1 MAYPLVTTTS
11 CSLPVYAFKRLLRV
25 IPGLLLCLTSLLG
38 ACDNA
43 PQATPVDLT
52 QRVPTA
58 ELQSKESVEEFI
70 HFGLGAMI
78 TPREGVTYY
87 RRLVEYLEGQL
98 GRPIHIIDKG
108 SYQEFNALLKKG
120 ELDIAFVCSGSYVT
134 GHDQFGMQLLVVPVA
149 PSGEKVYY
157 SYLVVP
163 TDSEA
168 TSMADLKGKRFAYTD
183 PMSNTGK
190 LCPDHQIRLLDE
202 DPATF
207 FSETIYTYAHD
218 RSLDALIGGLVD
230 GAAIDSLIYDY
241 LAQTRSD
248 ITSKT
253 KIIDRSAPFGIPPV
267 VIRPD
272 LPQPLRERLK
282 QEFLQ
287 MHNNPEGA
295 EILTGMMLKRFEEG
309 DDSDYDS
316 VRQMRKI
323 VSSIPAEE

>member
-1 MAYPLVTTTS
+1 MTQTLFTTKS
-11 CSLPVYAFKRLLRV
+11 WFLPVPAFKRLRHI

-38 ACDNA
+38 ACDN
-43 PQATPVDLT
+43 PPEATPVDMT

-58 ELQSKESVEEFI
+58 ELQAKESVEEFI

-78 TPREGVTYY
+78 TPKEGVTYY
-87 RRLVEYLEGQL
+87 RRLVGYLEDQL
-98 GRPIHIIDKG
+98 GLPIHVIDKG
-108 SYQEFNALLKKG
+108 SYQEFNSLLKKG
-120 ELDIAFVCSGSYVT
+120 ELDIAFVCSGSYVN
-134 GHDQFGMQLLVVPVA
+134 GHDQFGLKLLVVPVA

-163 TDSEA
+163 ANSEA

-190 LCPDHQIRLLDE
+190 LCPDHQIRLMNE
-202 DPATF
+202 DPETF

-218 RSLDALIGGLVD
+218 RSLDAIIEDLVD

-241 LAQTRSD
+241 LAQTRPEV
-248 ITSKT
+248 TSKT
-253 KIIDRSAPFGIPPV
+253 KIIARSDPFGIPPV

-272 LPQPLRERLK
+272 LPPKLRERLQ

-287 MHNNPEGA
+287 MHENPQGA
-295 EILTGMMLKRFEEG
+295 EILKGMMLKRFVEG
-309 DDSDYDS
+309 NDADYES
-316 VRQMRKI
+316 VRQMRKNA
-323 VSSIPAEE
+323 SIIPGKE

>member
-1 MAYPLVTTTS
+1 
-11 CSLPVYAFKRLLRV
+11 
-25 IPGLLLCLTSLLG
+25 
-38 ACDNA
+38 
-43 PQATPVDLT
+43 
-52 QRVPTA
+52 
-58 ELQSKESVEEFI
+58 
-70 HFGLGAMI
+70 
-78 TPREGVTYY
+78 EGVTYY
-87 RRLVEYLEGQL
+87 RRLVEYLEDQL
-98 GRPIHIIDKG
+98 GRPIHVIDKG
-108 SYQEFNALLKKG
+108 SYQEFNSLLKKG
-120 ELDIAFVCSGSYVT
+120 ELDIAFVCSGSYVN
-134 GHDQFGMQLLVVPVA
+134 GHDQFGLELLVVPIA

-163 TDSEA
+163 TDSTA

-207 FSETIYTYAHD
+207 FNETMYTYAHD
-218 RSLDALIGGLVD
+218 RSLDAIIEGLVD

-241 LAQTRSD
+241 LAQTKPD

-253 KIIDRSAPFGIPPV
+253 KIIARSDPFGIPPV

-282 QEFLQ
+282 KEFLQ
-287 MHNNPEGA
+287 MHNNPEGV
-295 EILTGMMLKRFEEG
+295 EILAGMMLKRFEEG
-309 DDSDYDS
+309 NDADYDS

-323 VSSIPAEE
+323 SASSPVEE